1 MIAPKTRGRAAKHMR
16 GGQRDLELRGQVFAL
31 SRGARCLVESGAGGW
46 SGGGG
51 VCVFV
56 CVWGIGAQ
64 QLKVC
69 QAPKGDGCS
78 DSLPEWSKG
87 VDSSST
93 SESCV
98 GSNPTAV
105 TSAGA

>member
-1 MIAPKTRGRAAKHMR
+1 MLLFCASEDMFTRQPLK
-16 GGQRDLELRGQVFAL
+16 QYLCFAFIDSDIDHVL
-31 SRGARCLVESGAGGW
+31 HPFASWRKVAHLV
-46 SGGGG
+46 G
-51 VCVFV
+51 VCV
-56 CVWGIGAQ
+56 Q
-64 QLKVC
+64 
-69 QAPKGDGCS
+69 

-105 TSAGA
+105 ML